1 MPIEDF
7 KLTAHF
13 SFFEMTDTQV
23 PGELDNNRK
32 SAMNN
37 INDLKLFCHT
47 LEFIRE
53 MVGCPIIVNS
63 GYRSPVVNRAV
74 KGAVDS
80 AHLYG
85 KAADIRVSTPEK
97 MRELLKIIEWL
108 YIRSYIKYYKV
119 YKTYFHI
126 NL

>member
-7 KLTAHF
+7 KLTEHF
-13 SFFEMTDTQV
+13 SFYEMTDTQV
-23 PGELDNNRK
+23 PGELDNNRR
-32 SAMNN
+32 SAMNFL
-37 INDLKLFCHT
+37 NDLKHLCYT

-63 GYRSPVVNRAV
+63 GYRSHTVNKAV
-74 KGAVDS
+74 KGAVNS

-85 KAADIRVSTPEK
+85 KAADIRVSIPEK
-97 MRELLKIIEWL
+97 IHELLVIIEWL
-108 YIRSYIKYYKV
+108 YRKAYIKYYKV

>member
-1 MPIEDF
+1 
-7 KLTAHF
+7 
-13 SFFEMTDTQV
+13 
-23 PGELDNNRK
+23 
-32 SAMNN
+32 MNFL
-37 INDLKLFCHT
+37 NDLKHLCYT

-63 GYRSPVVNRAV
+63 GYRSHTVNKAV
-74 KGAVDS
+74 KGAVNS

-85 KAADIRVSTPEK
+85 KAADIRVSIPEK
-97 MRELLKIIEWL
+97 IHELLVIIEWL
-108 YIRSYIKYYKV
+108 YRKAYIKYYKV